1 MKVVTKCAGKEK
13 NDDDNA
19 GENQN
24 IYTNR
29 HSSGKN
35 SGGDC

>member
-13 NDDDNA
+13 NNDDNA

-24 IYTNR
+24 IYTTR
-29 HSSGKN
+29 HSGRES
-35 SGGDC
+35 SR